1 MFLSLYPVSIPWLWS
16 FIYMKAKLPIYHSF
30 IISVKH
36 LVCTLLN
43 QADVFLCTNHNCT
56 WVLNLCFPYHSY
68 EANSKRMM
76 MKYGIAL
83 LMSSYVVIQYICHH
97 TIYVVIQYTIY
108 VTLQYT
114 IYVIIELLQMEYID
128 DYTHYQAFIW
138 VKFLHWDVWSH
149 HLESIPEVLSWENG
163 PLWLWYVW
171 SCS

>member
-1 MFLSLYPVSIPWLWS
+1 
-16 FIYMKAKLPIYHSF
+16 
-30 IISVKH
+30 
-36 LVCTLLN
+36 
-43 QADVFLCTNHNCT
+43 
-56 WVLNLCFPYHSY
+56 
-68 EANSKRMM
+68 MM

-171 SCS
+171 SCSWLGYGHLITKNQVWYSYINCDLKWLINCCLLNFK